1 MTEPSNR
8 PPSSRSAPRE
18 IVELREIKAEHPELA
33 DAIDM
38 QIELTQLQRRVQS
51 RVPLPWIEF
60 DVEWQKTEHRA
71 GRPLL
76 RFEEIPIDWTDV
88 RLMFR
93 QTAEILYRRGT
104 LDEADHQRLQAI
116 ARDGN
121 TLEPLIVRWYRTTGR
136 AASAGAAGVSA
147 TSPDSNAAAEPD
159 AQPSA
164 SGVFNDVIVLAMR
177 PFLTRAAEAMLPRMD
192 LSEWRRSYCPI
203 CGGEPELATI
213 TPAADR
219 MLVCGRCMAQW
230 PFHPHACPYCDNEDR
245 ARITSFASRDGR
257 YRIYACEVCRRY
269 LKAYDGRHAQR
280 PVLLAVDSVATL
292 PLDAAAQQKG
302 YLA

>member
-1 MTEPSNR
+1 MTQPSDR
-8 PPSSRSAPRE
+8 PPPTRSAPRE
-18 IVELREIKAEHPELA
+18 IVELREIKADHPELA

-60 DVEWQKTEHRA
+60 DVEWQKIEQRA

-93 QTAEILYRRGT
+93 QTADILHRRGT
-104 LDEADHQRLQAI
+104 IDQADHQRLQAL

-121 TLEPLIVRWYRTTGR
+121 TLEPLVVQWYRTTGR
-136 AASAGAAGVSA
+136 AASAASVNA
-147 TSPDSNAAAEPD
+147 TTVGTDAPIAKDS
-159 AQPSA
+159 QPSP
-164 SGVFNDVIVLAMR
+164 SGIFEDVIVLAMR
-177 PFLTRAAEAMLPRMD
+177 PFLARAAEAMLPRMD
-192 LSEWRRSYCPI
+192 VSEWQRPYCPV

-219 MLVCGRCMAQW
+219 MLVCGRCTAQW
-230 PFHPHACPYCDNEDR
+230 PFHPHACPHCGNDDR
-245 ARITSFASRDGR
+245 ARITSFASRDGK

-302 YLA
+302 YLP